1 MPQYVVPVLAKI
13 ASGAMFAAE
22 VVGVAV
28 TLGTAS
34 GVVAAA
40 IGAAAIAA
48 SAATFRGL
56 MDLSLPQSDTDK
68 TRQQTVR
75 GTIEPQKLVYGEA
88 LVSGPIFFVG
98 VAGTDN
104 DTLYHSIALTGHEVE
119 DITDV
124 YFDNEKILDSQINGS
139 GQVTAGTYG
148 PTTEDSSTF
157 ICSVNRR
164 LGADSQTVDTFLSSG
179 FSSNWTSA
187 HRSRGISTITT
198 KWVITDSSQELW
210 DRLTP
215 RDIKALV
222 KGKKDIYD
230 PRLDTSAGANPTN
243 TSYQQWSNN
252 PALCVANYLTDTKF
266 GLSIPASKIDWD
278 AVETAADACDV
289 SVTVP
294 SGTQKRFTANGVLFA
309 TDSHR
314 ANINKLLSA
323 MNGSLVYSNGIYT
336 IRAGIYAAPTESLTE
351 DQLAG
356 PITVRTSV
364 ERGDRFNT
372 VRPIFIDPAQNHK
385 SVEAPEV
392 ALTAAVA
399 RDNNEVLIR
408 DVQLPFTNSSFMAQ
422 RIAHKQIQLSDQQ
435 VVLNFPTNLSG
446 LRVDVG
452 DRVSVTVAEL
462 NYSNKVFRC
471 AGWSFSD
478 TQDGVVNL
486 TLLEDDS
493 GSYADPASNEY
504 STRAPSGTITQGF
517 RGVPD
522 PQNLAATAGLKNI
535 ELNWTNPVNTS
546 KFKEIV
552 IYASPNSSWANKV
565 EIGRTMGTQFIHDA
579 SNSADSISAGD
590 TRYYWVR
597 AVAYGTGSGSFV
609 ESDRNP
615 DNDTSNVF
623 ATVSLINTTDAVSGL
638 LNSSVSINADGELV
652 GAGGGTVTLV
662 GMGAGDL
669 AVLDTVNAANINV
682 DNLAAISAN
691 MGSITA
697 GSMNINSGAF
707 TVSSS
712 GVMTATGA
720 TISGAI
726 TATSLSLDSSISIG
740 TGNLSTGVNDSLAL
754 ANSSN
759 QDTTSEILA
768 GNHTGEVNGVTA
780 STVTNGAALGAT
792 ANQDSTS
799 DILAGNHTG
808 SVNGVS
814 ASTVTSGAAA
824 GATAVQPNDTGLTL
838 GIQSGAVGPV
848 SVTYQA
854 NPLLTKLFQ
863 GTGTFNNSN
872 TGFYLDNGGN
882 FSLKDKLAFNGSTLA
897 VDGAITATSLNI
909 SGATVTG
916 SLSADNIDIDGV
928 TLDTDSSGN
937 LIIKDDGVDTDQI
950 KDLAVTGAQIAADTI
965 AVNKLTG
972 DVSEVFPIMI
982 YENQTLTTSQVGTH
996 ISPVFTLHAPDL
1008 ISKKPKLSLRF
1019 DYTVSNGSSTNRV
1032 QDIIANIQIKSKG
1045 GSAVQIGASGGVTV
1059 SQSGN
1064 LASTIYLSGD
1074 HTGSMDY
1081 VGAVSD
1087 SSSPTTYGVITGL
1100 YYDDANDRTYISM
1113 SHSSQVLQ
1121 TGETLYYH
1129 PFRWQSAGVWQN
1141 IISKERISIYSPS
1154 YSTVRGYEFI
1164 NVMST
1169 FTNTKTDF
1177 RLAVYAPTTYSM
1189 VTPKF
1194 VRLTGTMELIS

>member
-1 MPQYVVPVLAKI
+1 MPQVVPVLAKI
-13 ASGAMFAAE
+13 AYGAMVAAE
-22 VVGVAV
+22 VVGTVL
-28 TLGTAS
+28 TLGAAS
-34 GVVAAA
+34 GVAALA
-40 IGAAAIAA
+40 VGAAAIV
-48 SAATFRGL
+48 SSTSIFRGL

-119 DITDV
+119 DIADV

-157 ICSVNRR
+157 ICSINRR
-164 LGADSQTVDTFLSSG
+164 LGADSQTVDTFLSSA
-179 FSSNWTSA
+179 FSSAWTSA

-198 KWVITDSSQELW
+198 KWVMTDSSQELW

-266 GLSIPASKIDWD
+266 GLSIPVSKIDWD

-294 SGTQKRFTANGVLFA
+294 GGTQKRFTANGVLFA
-309 TDSHR
+309 TDTHR

-372 VRPIFIDPAQNHK
+372 IRPIFIDPAQNHK

-408 DVQLPFTNSSFMAQ
+408 DVQLPFTNSSYMAQ

-493 GSYADPASNEY
+493 GSYADPTSNEY

-579 SNSADSISAGD
+579 SNSADSISAGN

-597 AVAYGTGSGSFV
+597 AVAYGTGSGSVV

-623 ATVSLINTTDAVSGL
+623 ATVALVSTTDAVSGL
-638 LNSSVSINADGELV
+638 INSSITINADGTLSN
-652 GAGGGTVTLV
+652 AGSGSATLV

-669 AVLDTVNAANINV
+669 AVLDTVTAANINV
-682 DNLAAISAN
+682 GNLAAISAD

-697 GSMNINSGAF
+697 GSLNINSGVF

-720 TISGAI
+720 TVSG
-726 TATSLSLDSSISIG
+726 G
-740 TGNLSTGVNDSLAL
+740 
-754 ANSSN
+754 
-759 QDTTSEILA
+759 
-768 GNHTGEVNGVTA
+768 
-780 STVTNGAALGAT
+780 
-792 ANQDSTS
+792 
-799 DILAGNHTG
+799 
-808 SVNGVS
+808 
-814 ASTVTSGAAA
+814 
-824 GATAVQPNDTGLTL
+824 
-838 GIQSGAVGPV
+838 
-848 SVTYQA
+848 
-854 NPLLTKLFQ
+854 
-863 GTGTFNNSN
+863 
-872 TGFYLDNGGN
+872 
-882 FSLKDKLAFNGSTLA
+882 
-897 VDGAITATSLNI
+897 ITATSLNI

-916 SLSADNIDIDGV
+916 SLSANNIDIDGV

-937 LIIKDDGVDTDQI
+937 LIIKDNGVTTAKINNGAITTAKIVND
-950 KDLAVTGAQIAADTI
+950 AVTNALIATDAVNQDSLAANSVTATQIVSGTITATEIAANTITGAKIAADTI

-982 YENQTLTTSQVGTH
+982 YENQTLTTSAHT
-996 ISPVFTLHAPDL
+996 SPVFTLHAPDL

-1019 DYTVSNGSSTNRV
+1019 DYTVSNGTSTNRV
-1032 QDIIANIQIKSKG
+1032 QDITANIQIKSKG

-1059 SQSGN
+1059 SQSGSF
-1064 LASTIYLSGD
+1064 ASTIYLSGD

-1081 VGAVSD
+1081 VGAVAD
-1087 SSSPTTYGVITGL
+1087 SSSPSTFGIITGL

-1177 RLAVYAPTTYSM
+1177 RLSVQAPTTYTT

>member
-1 MPQYVVPVLAKI
+1 MPPVVPFVLK
-13 ASGAMFAAE
+13 AAT
-22 VVGVAV
+22 VVANVGLAAGLPAVGIYATAALTVAAGVAI
-28 TLGTAS
+28 
-34 GVVAAA
+34 VA
-40 IGAAAIAA
+40 GANALI
-48 SAATFRGL
+48 RGL
-56 MDLSLPQSDTDK
+56 MPDLSMPQSDTDR

-75 GTIEPQKLVYGEA
+75 GTIEPQKMVYGEA

-124 YFDNEKILDSQINGS
+124 HFDNEKILDSQINGS

-157 ICSVNRR
+157 ICSINRR
-164 LGADSQTVDTFLSSG
+164 LGADSQTVDTFLSSA

-198 KWVITDSSQELW
+198 KWVMTDSSQELW

-215 RDIKALV
+215 RDVKALV

-294 SGTQKRFTANGVLFA
+294 GGTQKRFTANGVLFA
-309 TDSHR
+309 SDTHK

-336 IRAGIYAAPTESLTE
+336 IRAGIYEAPTESLTE

-356 PITVRTSV
+356 PVTVRTSV

-372 VRPIFIDPAQNHK
+372 IRPIFIDPAQNHK

-392 ALTAAVA
+392 SLTAAVT

-408 DVQLPFTNSSFMAQ
+408 DVQLPFTNSSYMAQ

-522 PQNLAATAGLKNI
+522 PQNLTATAGLKNI

-579 SNSADSISAGD
+579 SNSADSISAGN

-597 AVAYGTGSGSFV
+597 AVAYGTGSGSVV

-623 ATVSLINTTDAVSGL
+623 ATVALVSTTDAVSGL
-638 LNSSVSINADGELV
+638 INSSITINADGTLSN
-652 GAGGGTVTLV
+652 AGSGSATLV

-669 AVLDTVNAANINV
+669 AVLDTVTAANINV
-682 DNLAAISAN
+682 GNLAAISAD

-697 GSMNINSGAF
+697 GSLNINSGVF

-720 TISGAI
+720 TVSG
-726 TATSLSLDSSISIG
+726 G
-740 TGNLSTGVNDSLAL
+740 
-754 ANSSN
+754 
-759 QDTTSEILA
+759 
-768 GNHTGEVNGVTA
+768 
-780 STVTNGAALGAT
+780 
-792 ANQDSTS
+792 
-799 DILAGNHTG
+799 
-808 SVNGVS
+808 
-814 ASTVTSGAAA
+814 
-824 GATAVQPNDTGLTL
+824 
-838 GIQSGAVGPV
+838 
-848 SVTYQA
+848 
-854 NPLLTKLFQ
+854 
-863 GTGTFNNSN
+863 
-872 TGFYLDNGGN
+872 
-882 FSLKDKLAFNGSTLA
+882 
-897 VDGAITATSLNI
+897 ITATSLNI

-916 SLSADNIDIDGV
+916 SLSANNIDIDGV

-937 LIIKDDGVDTDQI
+937 LIIKDNGVTTAKINNGAITTAKIVND
-950 KDLAVTGAQIAADTI
+950 AVTNALIATDAVNQDSLAANSVTATQIVSGTITATEIAANTITGAKIAADTI

-982 YENQTLTTSQVGTH
+982 YENQTLTTSAHT
-996 ISPVFTLHAPDL
+996 SPVFTLHAPDL

-1019 DYTVSNGSSTNRV
+1019 DYTVSNGTSTNRV
-1032 QDIIANIQIKSKG
+1032 QDITANIQIKSKG

-1059 SQSGN
+1059 SQSGSF
-1064 LASTIYLSGD
+1064 ASTIYLSGD

-1081 VGAVSD
+1081 VGAVAD
-1087 SSSPTTYGVITGL
+1087 SSSPSTFGIITGL

-1177 RLAVYAPTTYSM
+1177 RLSVQAPTTYTT

>member
-1 MPQYVVPVLAKI
+1 MPQVVLPVLGKI
-13 ASGAMFAAE
+13 AYGAMVAAE
-22 VVGVAV
+22 VVGTVL
-28 TLGTAS
+28 TLGAAS
-34 GVVAAA
+34 GVAALA
-40 IGAAAIAA
+40 VGAAAIV
-48 SAATFRGL
+48 SSTSIFRGL

-164 LGADSQTVDTFLSSG
+164 LGADSQTVDTFLSSA

-198 KWVITDSSQELW
+198 KWVMTDSSQELW

-356 PITVRTSV
+356 PVTVRTSV
-364 ERGDRFNT
+364 ARGDRFNT

-408 DVQLPFTNSSFMAQ
+408 DVQLPFTNSSYMAQ

-493 GSYADPASNEY
+493 GSYADPTSNEY

-522 PQNLAATAGLKNI
+522 PQNLTATAGLKNI

-579 SNSADSISAGD
+579 SNSADSISAGN

-623 ATVSLINTTDAVSGL
+623 ATVALVSTTDAVSGL
-638 LNSSVSINADGELV
+638 INSSITINADGTLSN
-652 GAGGGTVTLV
+652 AGSGSATLV

-669 AVLDTVNAANINV
+669 AVLDTVTAANINV
-682 DNLAAISAN
+682 GNLAAISAD

-697 GSMNINSGAF
+697 GSLNINSGVF

-720 TISGAI
+720 TVSG
-726 TATSLSLDSSISIG
+726 G
-740 TGNLSTGVNDSLAL
+740 
-754 ANSSN
+754 
-759 QDTTSEILA
+759 
-768 GNHTGEVNGVTA
+768 
-780 STVTNGAALGAT
+780 
-792 ANQDSTS
+792 
-799 DILAGNHTG
+799 
-808 SVNGVS
+808 
-814 ASTVTSGAAA
+814 
-824 GATAVQPNDTGLTL
+824 
-838 GIQSGAVGPV
+838 
-848 SVTYQA
+848 
-854 NPLLTKLFQ
+854 
-863 GTGTFNNSN
+863 
-872 TGFYLDNGGN
+872 
-882 FSLKDKLAFNGSTLA
+882 
-897 VDGAITATSLNI
+897 ITATSLNI

-916 SLSADNIDIDGV
+916 SLSANNIDIDGV

-937 LIIKDDGVDTDQI
+937 LIIKDNGVTTAKINNGAITTAKIVND
-950 KDLAVTGAQIAADTI
+950 AVTNALIATDAVNQDSLAANSVTATQIVSGTITATEIAANTITGAKIAADTI

-982 YENQTLTTSQVGTH
+982 YENQTLTTSAHT
-996 ISPVFTLHAPDL
+996 SPVFTLHAPDL

-1019 DYTVSNGSSTNRV
+1019 DYTVSNGTSTNRV
-1032 QDIIANIQIKSKG
+1032 QDITANIQIKSKG

-1059 SQSGN
+1059 SQSGS

-1081 VGAVSD
+1081 VGAVAD
-1087 SSSPTTYGVITGL
+1087 NSSPSTFGIITGL

-1169 FTNTKTDF
+1169 STNTKTDF
-1177 RLAVYAPTTYSM
+1177 RLSVQAPTTYTT

>member
-1 MPQYVVPVLAKI
+1 MPQVVLPVLGKI
-13 ASGAMFAAE
+13 AYGAMVAAE
-22 VVGVAV
+22 VVGTVL
-28 TLGTAS
+28 TLGAAS
-34 GVVAAA
+34 GVAALA
-40 IGAAAIAA
+40 VGAAAIV
-48 SAATFRGL
+48 SSTSIFRGL

-104 DTLYHSIALTGHEVE
+104 DTLYHSIALTGHEIE

-157 ICSVNRR
+157 ICSINRR
-164 LGADSQTVDTFLSSG
+164 LGADSQTVDTFLSSA

-198 KWVITDSSQELW
+198 KWVMTDSSQELW

-356 PITVRTSV
+356 PVTVRTSV

-408 DVQLPFTNSSFMAQ
+408 DVQLPFTNSSYMAQ

-493 GSYADPASNEY
+493 GSYADPTSGEY

-522 PQNLAATAGLKNI
+522 PQNLTATAGLKNI

-579 SNSADSISAGD
+579 SNSADSISAGN

-623 ATVSLINTTDAVSGL
+623 ATVALVSTTDAVSGL
-638 LNSSVSINADGELV
+638 INSSITINADGTLSN
-652 GAGGGTVTLV
+652 AGSGSATLV

-669 AVLDTVNAANINV
+669 AVLDTVTAANINV
-682 DNLAAISAN
+682 ANLAAISAN
-691 MGSITA
+691 LGTVTAGNINASQVTVSNIDGSNVSTGTVPTARLDVSGIITA
-697 GSMNINSGAF
+697 GSIVVANDNISSLNNDSGFVNSSGAASAAP
-707 TVSSS
+707 VQSVA
-712 GVMTATGA
+712 GATGA
-720 TISGAI
+720 
-726 TATSLSLDSSISIG
+726 
-740 TGNLSTGVNDSLAL
+740 
-754 ANSSN
+754 
-759 QDTTSEILA
+759 
-768 GNHTGEVNGVTA
+768 
-780 STVTNGAALGAT
+780 
-792 ANQDSTS
+792 
-799 DILAGNHTG
+799 
-808 SVNGVS
+808 VS
-814 ASTVTSGAAA
+814 ASTIITAGSIAVTADIPTAVSELSNDSAFVNASGAASAAPVQSVA
-824 GATAVQPNDTGLTL
+824 GAT
-838 GIQSGAVGPV
+838 GAVSASTIITAGNLV
-848 SVTYQA
+848 VQGDNISDLTNDSAFINGGQVNSNVTA
-854 NPLLTKLFQ
+854 ISGGVIT
-863 GTGTFNNSN
+863 TGTINANRIN
-872 TGFYLDNGGN
+872 
-882 FSLKDKLAFNGSTLA
+882 
-897 VDGAITATSLNI
+897 
-909 SGATVTG
+909 
-916 SLSADNIDIDGV
+916 IDGV
-928 TLDTDSSGN
+928 TLDTDGSGQ
-937 LIIKDDGVDTDQI
+937 LIIKNGGVDTAQI
-950 KDLAVTGAQIAADTI
+950 KDLAVTGDTIAANTITGAKIAADTI
-965 AVNKLTG
+965 EVSKLTG

-982 YENQTLTTSQVGTH
+982 YENQTLTTSAHT
-996 ISPVFTLHAPDL
+996 SPVFTLHAPDL

-1019 DYTVSNGSSTNRV
+1019 DYTVSNGTSTNRV
-1032 QDIIANIQIKSKG
+1032 QDITANIQIKSKG

-1059 SQSGN
+1059 SQSGS

-1081 VGAVSD
+1081 VGAVAD
-1087 SSSPTTYGVITGL
+1087 SSSPSTFGIITGL

-1169 FTNTKTDF
+1169 STNTKTDF
-1177 RLAVYAPTTYSM
+1177 RLSVQAPTTYTT